1 VVILGIGTS
10 VPACALSQG
19 RTAELAS
26 EVSGHTPE
34 EAERLAFLYGL
45 TGIRRRHVALL
56 DEGETV
62 PDVFRDTR
70 EGPSTGWRMA
80 RYEAAVGPLALKATD
95 AALAEAGVAP
105 GAITH
110 LVTVSCTGFAAPGFD
125 VRVIKGLGLDP
136 SVQRTHVGFMGC
148 HGALNGLRVARAVVA
163 SEPGACVLLCA
174 AELCSLHFTFGPG
187 SERSVSN
194 ALFADGA
201 AAVVAVGGGDR
212 PGAWSLAA
220 SGSVLAPGTEDAMS
234 WRVGDRGF
242 AMTLAPEVP
251 KLIRAH
257 LRPWLAGWLERQ
269 GVGLDGV
276 GSWAVHPGGP
286 KVLDAVQAALGLE
299 PPALADSRGVLADY
313 GNMSSP
319 TVLFVLQRLIRRG
332 APGPCVAL
340 GFGPGLVVEAALLR

>member
-1 VVILGIGTS
+1 
-10 VPACALSQG
+10 
-19 RTAELAS
+19 
-26 EVSGHTPE
+26 
-34 EAERLAFLYGL
+34 
-45 TGIRRRHVALL
+45 
-56 DEGETV
+56 
-62 PDVFRDTR
+62 
-70 EGPSTGWRMA
+70 RMA
-80 RYEAAVGPLALKATD
+80 RYEAAVGPLALNASH

-125 VRVIKGLGLDP
+125 VQVIKGLGLDP

-187 SERSVSN
+187 SERSVCN

-201 AAVVAVGGGDR
+201 AAVVAARGGDDR

-220 SGSVLAPGTEDAMS
+220 NGSVLTPGTEDAMT

-251 KLIRAH
+251 KLIRDH
-257 LRPWLAGWLERQ
+257 LRPWLTGWLQRQ
-269 GVGLDGV
+269 GVALDGV

-286 KVLDAVQAALGLE
+286 KGLDVGQ
-299 PPALADSRGVLADY
+299 
-313 GNMSSP
+313 
-319 TVLFVLQRLIRRG
+319 G
-332 APGPCVAL
+332 APGV
-340 GFGPGLVVEAALLR
+340 GPPAPGGSPGGPARHGHPSAA